1 MGNFQKLNV
10 WQRAKELAVFLYK
23 LTGKGTFAKD
33 WGLRDQIRRA
43 AVSIPSNVAE
53 GDELNTDRQSIKF
66 FYIAKGSS
74 AELLTQII
82 IAHEIDYLSKEDF
95 DHVKNE
101 CQTISRMLAKLI
113 QARSKKTNK
122 KKVQIVRFKAKIV
135 SSTLILKP
143 CALSLTPI
151 FQSIRSKNAEL
162 E

>member
-1 MGNFQKLNV
+1 MGNFQELKV

-23 LTGKGTFAKD
+23 LTGKGAFAKD
-33 WGLRDQIRRA
+33 WGLRDQIRRS

-53 GDELNTDRQSIKF
+53 GDELDTDRQSIKF

-82 IAHEIDYLSKEDF
+82 IAYEIGYLPRENF

-113 QARSKKTNK
+113 QARSKNTNK
-122 KKVQIVRFKAKIV
+122 EKGPRHKVQSKKI
-135 SSTLILKP
+135 
-143 CALSLTPI
+143 
-151 FQSIRSKNAEL
+151 
-162 E
+162 

>member
-1 MGNFQKLNV
+1 MGNFQELKV

-33 WGLRDQIRRA
+33 WGLRDQIRRS

-53 GDELNTDRQSIKF
+53 GDELDTDRQSINF

-82 IAHEIDYLSKEDF
+82 IAYEIGYLPRENF

-113 QARSKKTNK
+113 QARSKNTNK
-122 KKVQIVRFKAKIV
+122 EKGSRRKVQ
-135 SSTLILKP
+135 
-143 CALSLTPI
+143 
-151 FQSIRSKNAEL
+151 SKKN
-162 E
+162 

>member
-1 MGNFQKLNV
+1 MGNFQELKV

-33 WGLRDQIRRA
+33 WGLRDQIRRS

-53 GDELNTDRQSIKF
+53 GDELDTDRQSIKF

-82 IAHEIDYLSKEDF
+82 IAYEIGYLPRENF

-113 QARSKKTNK
+113 QARSKNTNK
-122 KKVQIVRFKAKIV
+122 EKDSRHKVQSKKI
-135 SSTLILKP
+135 
-143 CALSLTPI
+143 
-151 FQSIRSKNAEL
+151 
-162 E
+162 